1 MALIAIDLELLTGYS
16 QLFVT
21 TWAGKSNFATDLTCR
36 QWIYIPRTLKMR
48 SHLNMPLTYTL
59 KHQIKDRDNKKYV
72 WDSRTERKKNWR
84 ESMPYI
90 TTTTY
95 TNVRLQMLTQSP
107 MHKLRSAMLPNT
119 AMLTAEEKHT
129 MVQEDGSA
137 LWPFVCSFLCATE
150 DKMLAQGKR
159 YSRRP

>member
-48 SHLNMPLTYTL
+48 SHLNRPLTYTL

-90 TTTTY
+90 TNTTY

-107 MHKLRSAMLPNT
+107 M
-119 AMLTAEEKHT
+119 
-129 MVQEDGSA
+129 Q
-137 LWPFVCSFLCATE
+137 
-150 DKMLAQGKR
+150 KR
-159 YSRRP
+159 YASKHSYANCRGETHCGAGGWVSIMTLCLQLPLCHRRQNAGPGQAVFKVALRY